1 MTDLS
6 TARAQHH
13 TRSIRWGFAWALW
26 CAILWGAWYVPGTAI
41 WYERPYVNMNVDHTG
56 TFLMA
61 AAVIT
66 AFNAVAVL
74 IWLVVWT
81 GVLGKWA
88 EFFRTL
94 RQLRF
99 ISKWYFLGAILGGP
113 IAIFGSFI
121 AIGYIGPVFAAIAA
135 LMYPIVGAIAAKL
148 WYAEKITARAALGIL
163 IIIAGGV
170 AVYAP
175 GIFSEL
181 SGTGTGRWLGYVGGL
196 MAAVGW
202 GLEGAIAGRALDV
215 TDPDVGLPVR
225 FFAETL
231 YWVLLIVPAI
241 ALFTNLPVGD
251 VIVQTFNPWAIVW
264 LLLAG
269 LTFGFCYVSWYKA
282 FPLIG
287 VGRGQAFAAL
297 YGVFAV
303 MFLAVFAGQIPGWNF
318 VLGLVLTVIGG
329 FVMYTERSEV
339 LEVLRAV
346 RTHREPQA
354 EVKSTTQ
361 QLGI

>member
-1 MTDLS
+1 
-6 TARAQHH
+6 
-13 TRSIRWGFAWALW
+13 
-26 CAILWGAWYVPGTAI
+26 
-41 WYERPYVNMNVDHTG
+41 MNVDHTG

>member
-1 MTDLS
+1 
-6 TARAQHH
+6 
-13 TRSIRWGFAWALW
+13 
-26 CAILWGAWYVPGTAI
+26 V
-41 WYERPYVNMNVDHTG
+41 WYEQPYVGLAVDQTG

-66 AFNAVAVL
+66 MFSAVSVL
-74 IWLVVWT
+74 LWLVVWT

-88 EFFRTL
+88 EFVRTL
-94 RQLRF
+94 RRMRF
-99 ISKWYFLGAILGGP
+99 ISKWYFLAAIFGGP
-113 IAIFGSFI
+113 MAIFGSYI
-121 AIGYIGPVFAAIAA
+121 AIGYVGPVFAAIAA
-135 LMYPIVGAIAAKL
+135 LMYPIVGAIVAKL
-148 WYAEKITARAALGIL
+148 WYAEKITARATLGIV

-175 GIFSEL
+175 GIFAEL
-181 SGTGTGRWLGYVGGL
+181 SGSGTGAWLGYLGGL

-215 TDPDVGLPVR
+215 TDPDVGLPIR

-231 YWVLLIVPAI
+231 YWIVLIVPAI
-241 ALFTNLPVGD
+241 ALLTDLPVAN
-251 VIVQTFNPWAIVW
+251 VIVQTFNPWAIIW
-264 LLLAG
+264 ILLAG
-269 LTFGFCYVSWYKA
+269 LTFGFCYVAWYKA

-303 MFLAVFAGQIPGWNF
+303 IFLAVFAGQIPGWNF

-329 FVMYTERSEV
+329 FVMYTEPSEV
-339 LEVLRAV
+339 IEVLRAV
-346 RTHREPQA
+346 RTHAEPVDQPHPARE
-354 EVKSTTQ
+354 
-361 QLGI
+361 LGI

>member
-1 MTDLS
+1 MNELE
-6 TARAQHH
+6 TARAGHQ

-41 WYERPYVNMNVDHTG
+41 WYEKPYANLNVDHTG
-56 TFLMA
+56 TFLMS

-66 AFNAVAVL
+66 MFSAISVL
-74 IWLVVWT
+74 LWLVVWT

-88 EFFRTL
+88 EFGRTL
-94 RQLRF
+94 RQMRF
-99 ISKWYFLGAILGGP
+99 ISKWYFLAAIFGGP
-113 IAIFGSFI
+113 MAIFGSYI
-121 AIGYIGPVFAAIAA
+121 AIGFVGPVFAAIAA
-135 LMYPIVGAIAAKL
+135 LMYPIVGAITAKL
-148 WYAEKITARAALGIL
+148 WYAEKITARAAVGIA

-170 AVYAP
+170 AAYAP
-175 GIFSEL
+175 GIFKEL
-181 SGTGTGRWLGYVGGL
+181 SGTGTGAWLGYLGGV

-241 ALFTNLPVGD
+241 ALFTDLPVGH
-251 VIVQTFNPWAIVW
+251 VIAQTFNPWAIVW
-264 LLLAG
+264 ILLAG
-269 LTFGFCYVSWYKA
+269 LTFGFCYVAWYKS

-303 MFLAVFAGQIPGWNF
+303 IFLWVFGGQIPDWNF
-318 VLGLVLTVIGG
+318 YLALALTVVGG
-329 FVMYTERSEV
+329 FVMFTERSE
-339 LEVLRAV
+339 LFEVLRAV
-346 RTHREPQA
+346 GSHDELQA
-354 EVKSTTQ
+354 ERHPTKE
-361 QLGI
+361 LGI

>member
-1 MTDLS
+1 MDELS
-6 TARAQHH
+6 NARAQLH

-56 TFLMA
+56 TFMMA

-66 AFNAVAVL
+66 MFSAISVL
-74 IWLVVWT
+74 LWLVVWT

-88 EFFRTL
+88 EFGRTL

-99 ISKWYFLGAILGGP
+99 ISKWYFLAAIFGGP
-113 IAIFGSFI
+113 MAIFGSYI
-121 AIGYIGPVFAAIAA
+121 AIGYVGPVFAAIAA
-135 LMYPIVGAIAAKL
+135 LMYPIVGAITARL
-148 WYAEKITARAALGIL
+148 WYAEKITARASLGIA

-175 GIFSEL
+175 GIFAEL
-181 SGTGTGRWLGYVGGL
+181 SGTGPGKLLGYLGGL

-202 GLEGAIAGRALDV
+202 GLEGAVAGRALDV

-231 YWVLLIVPAI
+231 YWVVLIVPAI
-241 ALFTNLPVGD
+241 ALFTDLPVGN
-251 VIVQTFNPWAIVW
+251 VIAQTFNPWAIVW
-264 LLLAG
+264 ILLAG
-269 LTFGFCYVSWYKA
+269 LTFGFCYVAWYKA

-303 MFLAVFAGQIPGWNF
+303 IFLAVFAGQIPGWNF
-318 VLGLVLTVIGG
+318 VIGLALTIVGG

-339 LEVLRAV
+339 LEVIRAV
-346 RTHREPQA
+346 RAHDELQAQPDSTRE
-354 EVKSTTQ
+354 
-361 QLGI
+361 LGV